1 MDKAAIQDILR
12 EFGIKAR
19 VTGVKQHIFYNDLAG
34 KPPEYK
40 LVAGLSFY
48 GHSPLILKCLKE
60 ERTTPAYLSEQY
72 HLSELFLRHH
82 IPTAKRRLLPGGQ
95 DHMTFSHQR
104 HSLLVSL
111 EEDLGPEIPLAT
123 LPLCRQAGALL
134 GRMHL
139 ALMDEDFHMQEG
151 KAIFDFARDS
161 DVDAGRKL
169 ASLLKDH
176 GRLAESLEVQRLYD
190 SRQQELL
197 SCWYKLPHYGVQGDL
212 SINNLVWTKP
222 GELGVFDYNCAGEA
236 PLLSDAVLQGLLF
249 AREMPYDP
257 LDKPSDSDARFAA
270 FFGAYRTQRTL
281 TAEEESLWQPLYQ
294 AADAFWF
301 TRYFYRENSLV
312 QRLQQDP
319 QMPLTTAIQHIK
331 DLLVR
336 KPPD

>member
-222 GELGVFDYNCAGEA
+222 GGTWGV
-236 PLLSDAVLQGLLF
+236 
-249 AREMPYDP
+249 
-257 LDKPSDSDARFAA
+257 
-270 FFGAYRTQRTL
+270 
-281 TAEEESLWQPLYQ
+281 
-294 AADAFWF
+294 
-301 TRYFYRENSLV
+301 
-312 QRLQQDP
+312 
-319 QMPLTTAIQHIK
+319 
-331 DLLVR
+331 
-336 KPPD
+336 